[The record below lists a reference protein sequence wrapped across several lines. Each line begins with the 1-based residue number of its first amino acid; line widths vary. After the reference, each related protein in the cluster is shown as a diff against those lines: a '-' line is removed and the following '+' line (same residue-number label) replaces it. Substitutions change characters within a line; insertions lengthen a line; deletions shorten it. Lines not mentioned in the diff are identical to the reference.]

1 MQICASNMTIW
12 RCEINWME
20 AIILK
25 RFAIQTEKLNQTM
38 TEPEKKKD
46 KEQHKFPMTNFLSL
60 ALGQT
65 LECWFSSLSFCGNN
79 QNFQDQAPPPLF
91 LCI

>member
-38 TEPEKKKD
+38 TEPEKKKR
-46 KEQHKFPMTNFLSL
+46 
-60 ALGQT
+60 
-65 LECWFSSLSFCGNN
+65 
-79 QNFQDQAPPPLF
+79 
-91 LCI
+91 

>member
-1 MQICASNMTIW
+1 
-12 RCEINWME
+12 ME

-60 ALGQT
+60 ARGQT
-65 LECWFSSLSFCGNN
+65 LEC
-79 QNFQDQAPPPLF
+79 
-91 LCI
+91 